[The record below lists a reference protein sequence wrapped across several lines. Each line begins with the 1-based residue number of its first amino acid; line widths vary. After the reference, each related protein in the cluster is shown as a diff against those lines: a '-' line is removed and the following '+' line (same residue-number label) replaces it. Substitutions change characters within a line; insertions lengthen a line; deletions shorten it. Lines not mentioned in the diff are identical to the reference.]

1 MYLGVEVP
9 LNSLYN
15 IVMEIKIDKGDLIS
29 DGFEDGSVVDIR
41 KDGGDL
47 WFEVYDGK
55 EGWSMHLREV
65 KKVNGST
72 GMIMGKRRKKKT
84 T

>member
-65 KKVNGST
+65 KKVNGDWV
-72 GMIMGKRRKKKT
+72 RKSEEGDV
-84 T
+84 